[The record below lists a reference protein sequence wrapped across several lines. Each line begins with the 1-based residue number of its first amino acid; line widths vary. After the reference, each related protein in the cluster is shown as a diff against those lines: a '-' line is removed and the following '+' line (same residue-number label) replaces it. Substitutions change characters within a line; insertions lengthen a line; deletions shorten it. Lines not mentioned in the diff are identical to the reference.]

1 MPVKKPSVGDIVSV
15 VFLDHAENSR
25 DAIRFEV
32 IGRVSSITRAA
43 YMIRVW
49 GYIDDIDRASDN
61 NPSNEHWFA
70 IVKSAIESIKVLK

>member
-1 MPVKKPSVGDIVSV
+1 MPVKTPVVGDTVRI

-32 IGRVSSITRAA
+32 IGRVTSITKLAYMVRAWGYVDDVDRAA
-43 YMIRVW
+43 D
-49 GYIDDIDRASDN
+49 GN
-61 NPSNEHWFA
+61 TSNENWYA